1 MARAT
6 GPSVTIGLPAYN
18 GGKYLAT
25 CLESILAQ
33 TYTDLEVVIS
43 DDASTDHTEE
53 ICRHYAALDRRVRYH
68 RNRDRLGGAPNFN
81 RVFELA
87 SGRYFKWAAQDDL
100 IAPDFLARSVAAL
113 EADPGA
119 VLCRTWVG
127 VIDEHGDRIGQFQSP
142 LERAAGDDPA
152 ERFGC
157 AILRHHMALEIYG
170 VIRSDVLRAT
180 RLLGGYPRSDSAL
193 VAELALAGRFIEIPE
208 PLFLNRDHP
217 DRYMRAVA
225 SDLRRAILWHDRSK
239 AGQRLVPT
247 WMLYHAYYDLVRGY
261 RGRRSVRLRCYGHLL
276 RWLTVNWNALR
287 LAVESASALEPRT
300 LTVAM
305 HVKRRVFGSVL
316 PDFPHHVVPEAERPR
331 HRADAST
338 TAAGGATDPAR
349 RATP

>member
-1 MARAT
+1 MATRPASP
-6 GPSVTIGLPAYN
+6 PSVRVGLAAYN
-18 GGKYLAT
+18 GERFIAAT
-25 CLESILAQ
+25 IESILAQ
-33 TYTDLEVVIS
+33 TYTDFEVVIS

-127 VIDEHGDRIGQFQSP
+127 VIDEHGDRIGRFASP
-142 LERAAGDDPA
+142 LERAGSDDPA

-180 RLLGGYPRSDSAL
+180 RLLGSYPRSDSAL
-193 VAELALAGRFIEIPE
+193 VAELALAGRFVEIPE

-217 DRYMRAVA
+217 ERYMRATA
-225 SDLRRAILWHDRSK
+225 HDLRRAIAWFDPSRAGRRLW
-239 AGQRLVPT
+239 PT
-247 WMLYHAYYDLVRGY
+247 WTLYGAYIGMA
-261 RGRRSVRLRCYGHLL
+261 RRRVPDRTARLRCYGHLV
-276 RWLTVNWNALR
+276 RWLAVNWNAVR
-287 LAVESASALEPRT
+287 LALEPIGAVEPRAFALALRWWLRNRFST
-300 LTVAM
+300 WLYHPA
-305 HVKRRVFGSVL
+305 
-316 PDFPHHVVPEAERPR
+316 VPGP
-331 HRADAST
+331 HRAGRCAWRE
-338 TAAGGATDPAR
+338 GP
-349 RATP
+349 P